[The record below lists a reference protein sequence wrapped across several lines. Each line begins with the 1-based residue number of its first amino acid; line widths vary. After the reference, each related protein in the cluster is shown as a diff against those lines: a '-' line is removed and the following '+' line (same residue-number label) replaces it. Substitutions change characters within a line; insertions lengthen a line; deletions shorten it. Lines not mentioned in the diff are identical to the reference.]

1 MLQKYL
7 CVGDPGC
14 DKGTQCDQIVAKYL
28 CTVQLGDPGCGK
40 GTQCEQIVAK
50 YLCAGGPGCGKG
62 TQCEQIVAKG
72 GAVRITFSCQK

>member
-1 MLQKYL
+1 M
-7 CVGDPGC
+7 
-14 DKGTQCDQIVAKYL
+14 